1 MPIVVFE
8 NLEVGLYRFL
18 LQVWT
23 NTNDFSQDTV
33 HVHVHSSLNNKP
45 FSKEESYS
53 LTDEMDI
60 QDSLIQIE
68 LDIDPVSFTEIK
80 KQKFLEKFQQYLYN
94 PEFKLKRPSFILVS
108 TKISTKL
115 KKSTVLVEFLVVENE
130 LDDSNGSAYNTALI
144 NLTNSFVLKE
154 NQKLVKTSNLIK
166 ALRSTQEKPS
176 ILSLL
181 LLPLTNNDIAT
192 SPYKSLDFLDI
203 RVHDIVQ
210 PTCNTQKYTR
220 GFNCSSHGKCDKF
233 SHKCI
238 CDKYWMPNLYM
249 YYMENKSDLTNGSNC
264 G

>member
-1 MPIVVFE
+1 LPIVVFE
-8 NLEVGLYRFL
+8 NLEAGLYRFL

-33 HVHVHSSLNNKP
+33 HVHVHSSLSNKP

-80 KQKFLEKFQQYLYN
+80 KQSFLKNFQEYIQQ
-94 PEFKLKRPSFILVS
+94 PEFKMKQPSLIFVG

-115 KKSTVLVEFLVVENE
+115 KKSNVLVEFLVVENE
-130 LDDSNGSAYNTALI
+130 FIDSNGSAIISLAN
-144 NLTNSFVLKE
+144 NFVLKE

-166 ALRSTQEKPS
+166 ALRSKQEKPS
-176 ILSLL
+176 ILSLF

-192 SPYKSLDFLDI
+192 SPYESLDFLGI
-203 RVHDIVQ
+203 SIHDIVQ

-264 G
+264 GM